1 MKLKEALKQRIKER
15 LVQERTG
22 LSAYQSGSSN
32 SARYTPPGQEKVLS
46 IPQLSGYYQIE
57 KPVADDPMPSGE
69 VADGPDT
76 EVSPGVGVKYNNKIR
91 REEEGELTA
100 SGMPGEAYAS
110 PSEYVDAHSADDETE
125 ATA

>member
-1 MKLKEALKQRIKER
+1 MKLKEALRERVKER
-15 LVQERTG
+15 ITERTG

-57 KPVADDPMPSGE
+57 RPVADDPMPADS

-76 EVSPGVGVKYNNKIR
+76 NLSTGVGAKYNNKVR
-91 REEEGELTA
+91 REKTGELTA
-100 SGMPGEAYAS
+100 SGMPGEAFAS
-110 PSEYVDAHSADDETE
+110 PAEYVAAHDDEEENE